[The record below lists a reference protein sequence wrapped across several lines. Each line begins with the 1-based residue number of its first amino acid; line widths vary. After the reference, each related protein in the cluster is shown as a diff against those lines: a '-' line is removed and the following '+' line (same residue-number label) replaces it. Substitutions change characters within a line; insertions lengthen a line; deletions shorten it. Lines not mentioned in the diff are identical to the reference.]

1 MFDAI
6 KARQEAGDEVAKRIT
21 FTAAA
26 HAPYTVSDA
35 SLAKVKQ
42 VSDDLGVP
50 VHIHL
55 HETAGEC
62 HMSEHGTGPRERRA
76 GWPGVWVSR
85 AASVL
90 TDARAPALLALLYCC
105 LLQVSTA

>member
-26 HAPYTVSDA
+26 HAPYTVSDE
-35 SLAKVKQ
+35 SLSKCKE
-42 VSDDLGVP
+42 VSDELGVP
-50 VHIHL
+50 IHIHL

-62 HMSEHGTGPRERRA
+62 HNSEHGTIPAR
-76 GWPGVWVSR
+76 GVPHPSPHQ
-85 AASVL
+85 S
-90 TDARAPALLALLYCC
+90 THNAL
-105 LLQVSTA
+105 